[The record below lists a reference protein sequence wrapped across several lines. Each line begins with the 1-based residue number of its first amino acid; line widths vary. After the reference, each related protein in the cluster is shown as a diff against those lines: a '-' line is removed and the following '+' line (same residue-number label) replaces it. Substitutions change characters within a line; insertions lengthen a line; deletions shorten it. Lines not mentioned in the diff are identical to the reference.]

1 MRRNTVFGGRVYS
14 IVVAGLAGYV
24 IGGWNA
30 SVPRHTALSASQS
43 IALRFPQDLSDSTP
57 AATAAAAPTIGNAQL
72 ALLSPQPMVPQASAA
87 PALVSQ
93 ASIPQASAAPPP
105 GPQPMVP
112 QASAAPAPV
121 SQAAVAQASIEQAA
135 LSATPGH
142 QATQSVATVQSLVQ
156 LASVQTPDAP
166 QPLAQ
171 APIPTA
177 RPAQTK
183 PVVAVHKANERP
195 GFVLNDAQIA
205 SIKER
210 LHLTPGQEEMWPAV
224 EAALRNFAYTH
235 LRDPHK
241 HGAAPVQVASADPE
255 VQDLKSAAIPLLMS
269 FNSEQKDEVRNLAHV
284 MGLDQLASQF

>member
-1 MRRNTVFGGRVYS
+1 MRRNTVFGGRIYS

-24 IGGWNA
+24 IGGWNGT
-30 SVPRHTALSASQS
+30 VPRQTTLSASQS
-43 IALRFPQDLSDSTP
+43 IALRFPQDLTDGAP
-57 AATAAAAPTIGNAQL
+57 AATAAAAPTIGNAQV
-72 ALLSPQPMVPQASAA
+72 ALLSPQPMVP
-87 PALVSQ
+87 
-93 ASIPQASAAPPP
+93 
-105 GPQPMVP
+105 P

-121 SQAAVAQASIEQAA
+121 PQASIQQASIQQDA

-142 QATQSVATVQSLVQ
+142 QTTQSVATVQTLVQ
-156 LASVQTPDAP
+156 LASVQTTEAP

-171 APIPTA
+171 APPPIPAA
-177 RPAQTK
+177 RPAQSKTN
-183 PVVAVHKANERP
+183 VVAVRKANERA

-235 LRDPHK
+235 LRDAKK
-241 HGAAPVQVASADPE
+241 HGAPPVQVASADPD

>member
-1 MRRNTVFGGRVYS
+1 MRRNIVFGGRVYS

-24 IGGWNA
+24 IGGWNGA
-30 SVPRHTALSASQS
+30 APRHTALSAAQS
-43 IALRFPQDLSDSTP
+43 IALRFPQDLTDS
-57 AATAAAAPTIGNAQL
+57 AQAAAALTIGNAQV
-72 ALLSPQPMVPQASAA
+72 ALLSPQPMVPQAA
-87 PALVSQ
+87 PAPVPQ
-93 ASIPQASAAPPP
+93 ASIPQTSI
-105 GPQPMVP
+105 Q
-112 QASAAPAPV
+112 
-121 SQAAVAQASIEQAA
+121 QASIQQGTP

-142 QATQSVATVQSLVQ
+142 QTTQSVATVQTLVQ
-156 LASVQTPDAP
+156 LASVQSTEAP

-171 APIPTA
+171 APAPIPAA
-177 RPAQTK
+177 RPAQSKTN
-183 PVVAVHKANERP
+183 VVAARKANERP

-235 LRDPHK
+235 LRDAKK
-241 HGAAPVQVASADPE
+241 HGAPPVQVASADPE

-269 FNSEQKDEVRNLAHV
+269 FSSEQKDEIRNLAHV